1 MVEIELTLIV
11 LLDFY
16 STVWLENPGKFP
28 KLKNQLTADRVRKHG
43 EKASF
48 HEDFII
54 LIQQYVLF
62 YYKQSVTNIFGKNAK
77 RAIAKII
84 KGGTSILSLQAKNL
98 EYGSFISFNGTQ
110 RKAVSRP
117 VARHMLNTCAETFH

>member
-48 HEDFII
+48 HKDFII

-84 KGGTSILSLQAKNL
+84 KGGTSILKVEDQRQDKDIDYSCNSCV
-98 EYGSFISFNGTQ
+98 EY
-110 RKAVSRP
+110 RKRNEILVNDSKDHNYLK
-117 VARHMLNTCAETFH
+117 V